1 MAEDTATTTAAAA
14 TAATAAATGAAS
26 TTATTGAAAATT
38 TTATQADKGAAT
50 TVLSDDKGAAVGS
63 AAATTAAATDKA
75 GAWAPDWRLKMAKG
89 DAELAKRFERYAS
102 PEAVAEA
109 LVSAQTRISK
119 GEVAKV
125 LGANPTEAELKEYRA
140 ANGIPEKPEDY
151 KLEPGDGRV
160 IGEDD
165 KPVIDKIVKTF
176 HGKHATPAQVNDA
189 VKLYFDLQDDQIA
202 QRHERDL
209 EQSEAVADALRD
221 EYGQEY
227 RGNRNAVRGLI
238 DTFPED
244 VRDALLNAR
253 APDGTALFNLPG
265 FMRRMVSLA
274 RELNPAATIVP
285 GSSGNAVNVIGDELS
300 KYKAM
305 MADGTWDT
313 HPERDKF
320 KKRYEELI
328 TAQGRL
334 KAA

>member
-1 MAEDTATTTAAAA
+1 MAEDTATTAAAAAPAA
-14 TAATAAATGAAS
+14 TAASTGAAS

-38 TTATQADKGAAT
+38 TTTPAAAPADKGAAT
-50 TVLSDDKGAAVGS
+50 TVLSDGKGAA
-63 AAATTAAATDKA
+63 ADTTAATDKA
-75 GAWAPDWRLKMAKG
+75 GTWAADWRLKMAKG
-89 DAELAKRFERYAS
+89 DADLAKRFERYAS

-109 LVSAQTRISK
+109 LVAAQTRISK
-119 GEVAKV
+119 GEVTKV
-125 LGANPTEAELKEYRA
+125 LGANPTEAELKEYRT

-151 KLEPGDGRV
+151 KLEPGEGRV
-160 IGEDD
+160 IGDED
-165 KPVIDKIVKTF
+165 KPIIDKIVKNF

-189 VKLYFDLQDDQIA
+189 VKLYFDLQDEQIA
-202 QRHERDL
+202 QRHQQDR
-209 EQSEAVADALRD
+209 EQSEATNDALRE
-221 EYGQEY
+221 EYGPEFKA
-227 RGNRNAVRGLI
+227 NRNAVRGLI

-244 VRDALLNAR
+244 VREALLNAR
-253 APDGTALFNLPG
+253 APDGTALFNIPG
-265 FMRRMVSLA
+265 FMRRMVALS

-285 GSSGNAVNVIGDELS
+285 GAAGNAVNVIGDEIA
-300 KYKAM
+300 KYKGM